1 MTQLAS
7 EYNPFMLM
15 VNPEIVL
22 AAMQKSERLAQLNSQ
37 MCRPLDKLPL
47 PSAENADS
55 TDGADSAELIDAFDA
70 TDLDA

>member
-7 EYNPFMLM
+7 EFNPFMLM

-22 AAMQKSERLAQLNSQ
+22 AAIEKSERLLQLNSQ

-47 PSAENADS
+47 PSGEGLNETADAYEGEEF
-55 TDGADSAELIDAFDA
+55 DG
-70 TDLDA
+70 

>member
-22 AAMQKSERLAQLNSQ
+22 AAIHNSERLAQLNSQ
-37 MCRPLDKLPL
+37 MCRPLDKLPP
-47 PSAENADS
+47 PSADGS
-55 TDGADSAELIDAFDA
+55 IDGADMVDADE
-70 TDLDA
+70 LDA

>member
-22 AAMQKSERLAQLNSQ
+22 AAMEKSEHLAQLNSR
-37 MCRPLDKLPL
+37 MCHPLDKLPQ
-47 PSAENADS
+47 PVA
-55 TDGADSAELIDAFDA
+55 DA
-70 TDLDA
+70 TADDGNEDDGETEDEREELSA